1 VRAGILEARA
11 MRRERWYQLIEGGFS
26 GGRASWWIAAALVT
40 LILLNALAVILASD
54 PAHFSRL
61 EQAFHAFELFSIA
74 VFTVEYL
81 LRAWVAPNNPR
92 YHGRSAWQAR
102 LRYLVSPVAVT
113 DLLAILPAY
122 LGLLV
127 IIDLRYLRLL
137 RLLRLLKLTHYFRG
151 LGIFVTVI
159 QSEARTLL
167 SGLITVVILVVVAAS
182 LMYGIE
188 HIAQPDRF
196 GSIGESLWWAVV
208 TMTTVGYG
216 DVTPVT
222 PLGRF
227 LAAIVMLLGV
237 GIVAFPAGI
246 LAARFSEEL
255 QTRRDQ
261 LAAKLDS
268 AMIDGS
274 VNPAEIAELTALS
287 RELGVSS
294 ENLERMLRAE
304 SLRHLVVPNCPHCG
318 KKIE

>member
-1 VRAGILEARA
+1 
-11 MRRERWYQLIEGGFS
+11 MRRECWYRLVESGFS

-54 PAHFSRL
+54 PAHLSRFDP
-61 EQAFHAFELFSIA
+61 AFQAFELFSIA

-81 LRAWVAPNNPR
+81 LRAWIAPDNPR
-92 YHGRSAWQAR
+92 YHGRPAWQAR
-102 LRYLVSPVAVT
+102 LRYLCSPVAVT
-113 DLLAILPAY
+113 DLIAILPAY
-122 LGLLV
+122 LGLMLT
-127 IIDLRYLRLL
+127 IDLRYLRLL

-167 SGLITVVILVVVAAS
+167 SGLFTMLILVVVAAS

-188 HIAQPDRF
+188 HVAQPEGF

-227 LAAIVMLLGV
+227 LAAVIMLLGV
-237 GIVAFPAGI
+237 GFVALPAGI
-246 LAARFSEEL
+246 LAARFAEEL
-255 QTRRDQ
+255 QARRDQ
-261 LAAKLDS
+261 LAAKMDL
-268 AMIDGS
+268 AMSDGS
-274 VNPAEIAELTALS
+274 VNPTELAEITALGG
-287 RELGVSS
+287 ELGVPG
-294 ENLERMLRAE
+294 ETLERMLRTE
-304 SLRHLVVPNCPHCG
+304 SLRHLIVPTCPHCG